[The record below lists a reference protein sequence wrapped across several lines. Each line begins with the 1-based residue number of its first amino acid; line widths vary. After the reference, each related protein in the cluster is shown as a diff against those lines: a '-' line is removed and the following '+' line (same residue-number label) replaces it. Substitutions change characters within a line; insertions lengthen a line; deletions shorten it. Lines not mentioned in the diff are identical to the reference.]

1 MVENT
6 IPSHLGSRG
15 WSQSQE
21 HSPGSLGV
29 PQDPVCLL
37 VQVGPGGGS
46 TAKKHLKLKIRRA
59 LKMTITASHSTHQE
73 ATAAFPTTLSS

>member
-1 MVENT
+1 MVEDT
-6 IPSHLGSRG
+6 VPSHLGSRG

-29 PQDPVCLL
+29 PQDPVHQS

-46 TAKKHLKLKIRRA
+46 IAKKHLKFKIWRA
-59 LKMTITASHSTHQE
+59 LKMTITASHASHRE
-73 ATAAFPTTLSS
+73 AAVAVLSS